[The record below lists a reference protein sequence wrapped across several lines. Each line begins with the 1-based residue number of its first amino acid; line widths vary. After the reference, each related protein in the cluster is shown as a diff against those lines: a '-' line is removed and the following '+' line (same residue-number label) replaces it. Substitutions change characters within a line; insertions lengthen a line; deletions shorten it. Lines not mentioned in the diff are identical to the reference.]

1 MYSDRDS
8 YIRRRKQ
15 RALMRRKMQQ
25 RKIILSCGVIIA
37 ATIIVVAATTGA
49 PKKQPTVPVESIP
62 QSITQEESRTPYVAT
77 STPTIESPSST
88 PVESI
93 PQSMPQ
99 EEVQSSDV
107 TTSTSY
113 VMTSTPA
120 IAPIETLPPDIP
132 TAEVFNIKLSESLQ
146 VVTFETCIGYDI
158 EDYYTLVLA
167 LMWVES
173 RYDISAISRTND
185 YGLMQINKSN
195 HEWLSEDLGISNF
208 LDAEQNIKAGV
219 YVLSNYLLKYEDVHK
234 ALMAYNMGARGAS
247 KHWNRGVY
255 TSAYS
260 RKIVATWD
268 ELKKTG
274 TITE

>member
-1 MYSDRDS
+1 LYSDRDS

-15 RALMRRKMQQ
+15 RALMRRKMRQ
-25 RKIILSCGVIIA
+25 RKIILSCGAIIA

-88 PVESI
+88 P
-93 PQSMPQ
+93 
-99 EEVQSSDV
+99 
-107 TTSTSY
+107 
-113 VMTSTPA
+113 
-120 IAPIETLPPDIP
+120 IETLPPDIP
-132 TAEVFNIKLSESLQ
+132 TAEMFNVKLSESLQ
-146 VVTFETCIGYDI
+146 VVTFETCVGYDI

-173 RYDISAISRTND
+173 RYDASAISRTND

-195 HEWLSEDLGISNF
+195 HGWLSEDLGISDF
-208 LDAEQNIKAGV
+208 LDADQNIKAGV
-219 YVLSNYLLKYEDVHK
+219 YMLSNYLLKYEDVHK
-234 ALMAYNMGARGAS
+234 SLMAYNMGAQGAS

-260 RKIVATWD
+260 RKVVAAWD